1 MPEMD
6 SEIGFAQLGLGSVLK
21 QYNLAVPPNQREYAW
36 TEKEVEALFQD
47 LDKEIANKGL
57 SYFLGTLVTIPR
69 NLGQLEVVDGQQRL
83 ATAAILLSA
92 IRNHLQEIEQEMAR
106 SIETDFLYAF
116 NRDTRDHDPKLRL
129 NVDDNDYFKRRL
141 VQPDQPLESSRPS
154 HELLAE
160 AFSKA
165 ECQVEKI
172 VAGLE
177 PKDHGDALNRW
188 VSFLEYQA
196 TVILL
201 RVPNSSN
208 AYRMFE
214 TLNDRGIKVSQSD
227 LVKNYLFGQAGDRF
241 DEVQQRW
248 AYMRGAL
255 ESMEEEDT
263 TITFLR
269 HSLTTMYEFVRE
281 ADVYDLVA
289 SRVSGSLDAVRF
301 SGQLETLAN
310 TLVATENPEHERWNQ
325 YEESTRGALE
335 ILNLFSISPMRPLLL
350 AIAQKFTE
358 KEAETGFAFCVG
370 LSVRLMIGT
379 RTRTGTVE
387 QGLAIAANKVYT
399 GEIAAYKQLRLQLM
413 NITPTDGEFAAAFTT
428 ATVTNRKLARYYLRS
443 LEMVHETEKE
453 PWLVPNAN
461 ANVINLEH
469 VLPTKP
475 GDAWPN
481 FSNDEVRLYRNRI
494 GNLTLLQATKNS
506 GLQSADFETK
516 KKVYADSPY
525 ETTNMI
531 SKQKEWSTTQID
543 SRQAYLASL
552 ALKAWKVDL

>member
-1 MPEMD
+1 M
-6 SEIGFAQLGLGSVLK
+6 G
-21 QYNLAVPPNQREYAW
+21 
-36 TEKEVEALFQD
+36 
-47 LDKEIANKGL
+47 
-57 SYFLGTLVTIPR
+57 
-69 NLGQLEVVDGQQRL
+69 
-83 ATAAILLSA
+83 
-92 IRNHLQEIEQEMAR
+92 
-106 SIETDFLYAF
+106 
-116 NRDTRDHDPKLRL
+116 
-129 NVDDNDYFKRRL
+129 NV
-141 VQPDQPLESSRPS
+141 
-154 HELLAE
+154 
-160 AFSKA
+160 
-165 ECQVEKI
+165 
-172 VAGLE
+172 G
-177 PKDHGDALNRW
+177 
-188 VSFLEYQA
+188 
-196 TVILL
+196 
-201 RVPNSSN
+201 
-208 AYRMFE
+208 
-214 TLNDRGIKVSQSD
+214 
-227 LVKNYLFGQAGDRF
+227 
-241 DEVQQRW
+241 
-248 AYMRGAL
+248 
-255 ESMEEEDT
+255 EEEDT

-269 HSLTTMYEFVRE
+269 HALTTMYEFVRE

-325 YEESTRGALE
+325 YGESTRGALE

-399 GEIAAYKQLRLQLM
+399 GEIATYKQLRLQLM

-443 LEMVHETEKE
+443 LETVDEPEKE
-453 PWLVPNAN
+453 PWLVPNADAN
-461 ANVINLEH
+461 AINLEH

-475 GDAWPN
+475 GSAWPN
-481 FSNDEVRLYRNRI
+481 FSNDEVRLYRNRM
-494 GNLTLLQATKNS
+494 GNFTLLQATKNS

-525 ETTNMI
+525 GTTKMI

>member
-1 MPEMD
+1 MD

-47 LDKEIANKGL
+47 LDKEIANKGQ

-129 NVDDNDYFKRRL
+129 NVDDNDYFIRRL

-177 PKDHGDALNRW
+177 SKDHGDALNRW

-325 YEESTRGALE
+325 YGESTRGALE

-350 AIAQKFTE
+350 AIAQKFTGE
-358 KEAETGFAFCVG
+358 EAETGFAFCVG

-387 QGLAIAANKVYT
+387 QGLAIAANKIYT
-399 GEIAAYKQLRLQLM
+399 GEIATYKQLRLQLM

-443 LEMVHETEKE
+443 LEMVHETGKE
-453 PWLVPNAN
+453 AWLVPNAN
-461 ANVINLEH
+461 ANAINLEH

-475 GDAWPN
+475 SNAWPN

>member
-1 MPEMD
+1 M
-6 SEIGFAQLGLGSVLK
+6 
-21 QYNLAVPPNQREYAW
+21 
-36 TEKEVEALFQD
+36 
-47 LDKEIANKGL
+47 
-57 SYFLGTLVTIPR
+57 
-69 NLGQLEVVDGQQRL
+69 
-83 ATAAILLSA
+83 
-92 IRNHLQEIEQEMAR
+92 
-106 SIETDFLYAF
+106 
-116 NRDTRDHDPKLRL
+116 
-129 NVDDNDYFKRRL
+129 
-141 VQPDQPLESSRPS
+141 
-154 HELLAE
+154 
-160 AFSKA
+160 
-165 ECQVEKI
+165 
-172 VAGLE
+172 
-177 PKDHGDALNRW
+177 
-188 VSFLEYQA
+188 
-196 TVILL
+196 
-201 RVPNSSN
+201 
-208 AYRMFE
+208 
-214 TLNDRGIKVSQSD
+214 
-227 LVKNYLFGQAGDRF
+227 
-241 DEVQQRW
+241 
-248 AYMRGAL
+248 
-255 ESMEEEDT
+255 
-263 TITFLR
+263 
-269 HSLTTMYEFVRE
+269 SL
-281 ADVYDLVA
+281 
-289 SRVSGSLDAVRF
+289 RF
-301 SGQLETLAN
+301 SPWL
-310 TLVATENPEHERWNQ
+310 W
-325 YEESTRGALE
+325 
-335 ILNLFSISPMRPLLL
+335 F
-350 AIAQKFTE
+350 
-358 KEAETGFAFCVG
+358 
-370 LSVRLMIGT
+370 

-453 PWLVPNAN
+453 PWLVLNAN

>member
-129 NVDDNDYFKRRL
+129 NVDDNDYFIRRL

-248 AYMRGAL
+248 TYMRGAL

>member
-47 LDKEIANKGL
+47 LGKEIANKGQ

-69 NLGQLEVVDGQQRL
+69 NLGHLEVVDGQQRL
-83 ATAAILLSA
+83 ATATILLSA
-92 IRNHLQEIEQEMAR
+92 IRNHLQEIEREMAR

-116 NRDTRDHDPKLRL
+116 NRDTRVHDPKLRL
-129 NVDDNDYFKRRL
+129 NVDDNDYFIRRL
-141 VQPDQPLESSRPS
+141 VQPDQPLESTRPS

-227 LVKNYLFGQAGDRF
+227 LVKNYLFGQAVDRF
-241 DEVQQRW
+241 NEVQQRW

-325 YEESTRGALE
+325 YGESTRGALE

-413 NITPTDGEFAAAFTT
+413 NITPTDGEFAVAFTT

-443 LEMVHETEKE
+443 LEMVHETGKE

-461 ANVINLEH
+461 ANAINLEH

-475 GDAWPN
+475 GNAWPN

-552 ALKAWKVDL
+552 AVKAWKVDL

>member
-1 MPEMD
+1 MD

>member
-47 LDKEIANKGL
+47 LDKEIANKGQ

-92 IRNHLQEIEQEMAR
+92 IRNHLQEIEPEMAR

-129 NVDDNDYFKRRL
+129 NVDDNDYFIRRL

-325 YEESTRGALE
+325 YGESTRGALE

-413 NITPTDGEFAAAFTT
+413 NITPTDGEFAVAFTT

-443 LEMVHETEKE
+443 LEMIHETGKE

-461 ANVINLEH
+461 ANAINLEH

-475 GDAWPN
+475 GNAWPN

-506 GLQSADFETK
+506 GLQSTDFETK

>member
-1 MPEMD
+1 MA

-47 LDKEIANKGL
+47 LAKEITNKGQ

-69 NLGQLEVVDGQQRL
+69 NLGHLEVVDGQQRL
-83 ATAAILLSA
+83 ATATILLSA
-92 IRNHLQEIEQEMAR
+92 IRNHLQETEQKMAG
-106 SIETDFLYAF
+106 SIETDFLYAY
-116 NRDTRDHDPKLRL
+116 NRDTHDHDPKLRL
-129 NVDDNDYFKRRL
+129 NVDDNDYFMRRL
-141 VQPDQPLESSRPS
+141 VHPDQPLESSRPS
-154 HELLAE
+154 HGLLAE

-165 ECQVEKI
+165 ERQVEKI
-172 VAGLE
+172 VAGLD
-177 PKDHGDALNRW
+177 PKDHADALNRW
-188 VSFLEYQA
+188 VRFLEYQA

-227 LVKNYLFGQAGDRF
+227 LVKNYLFGEAGDRF

-255 ESMEEEDT
+255 ESTEEEDT

-269 HSLTTMYEFVRE
+269 HSLTIIYEFVRE

-325 YEESTRGALE
+325 YGESTRGALG
-335 ILNLFSISPMRPLLL
+335 ILNLFNISPMRPLLL
-350 AIAQKFTE
+350 AIAQRFKE
-358 KEAETGFAFCVG
+358 KEAETAFAFCVG
-370 LSVRLMIGT
+370 LSVRLMIGA

-387 QGLAIAANKVYT
+387 QGLAIAAHKVYT
-399 GEIAAYKQLRLQLM
+399 DEIATYKQLRLQLM
-413 NITPTDGEFAAAFTT
+413 NITPTDGEFSAAFTT
-428 ATVTNRKLARYYLRS
+428 ATVTNRKLGRYYLRS
-443 LEMVHETEKE
+443 LEMVRETEKE

-461 ANVINLEH
+461 ASVINLEH

-475 GDAWPN
+475 GSAWPQ

-525 ETTNMI
+525 ETTRMI
-531 SKQKEWSTTQID
+531 SKQKEWSKTQID
-543 SRQAYLASL
+543 NRQAYLASL

>member
-1 MPEMD
+1 MD
-6 SEIGFAQLGLGSVLK
+6 SEIGFAQLRLGSVLK

-47 LDKEIANKGL
+47 LEKEIANKGQ
-57 SYFLGTLVTIPR
+57 SHFLGTLVTIPR
-69 NLGQLEVVDGQQRL
+69 NPGHLEVVDGQQRL
-83 ATAAILLSA
+83 ATVAILLSA
-92 IRNHLQEIEQEMAR
+92 IRNHLLEIEPEMAR

-116 NRDTRDHDPKLRL
+116 NRDTRGHDPKLRL
-129 NVDDNDYFKRRL
+129 NVDDNDYFIQRF
-141 VQPDQPLESSRPS
+141 VQPDQPLNSTRPS

-165 ECQVEKI
+165 ENQVEKI
-172 VAGLE
+172 VGGLE

-201 RVPNSSN
+201 RVPSSSN

-227 LVKNYLFGQAGDRF
+227 LVKNYLFGQAEDRF

-255 ESMEEEDT
+255 ESMEDEDT

-301 SGQLETLAN
+301 TGQLELLAN

-325 YEESTRGALE
+325 YGESTRGALE

-350 AIAQKFTE
+350 AIAQKFPE
-358 KEAETGFAFCVG
+358 KEAETAFAFCVG

-399 GEIAAYKQLRLQLM
+399 GEIATYKQLRLQLM
-413 NITPTDGEFAAAFTT
+413 NITPTDGEFSAAFST

-443 LEMVHETEKE
+443 LEMVHEKEKE

-469 VLPTKP
+469 ILPTKP
-475 GDAWPN
+475 SDTWAN

-516 KKVYADSPY
+516 KKVYVASPFKI
-525 ETTNMI
+525 TNMI
-531 SKQKEWSTTQID
+531 SKQEEWNTAQID

-552 ALKAWKVDL
+552 ALKAWKVEF

>member
-1 MPEMD
+1 MPEME
-6 SEIGFAQLGLGSVLK
+6 SEIGFAQFGLGSVLK
-21 QYNLAVPPNQREYAW
+21 QYNLAVPPNQREYSW
-36 TEKEVEALFQD
+36 TEKEVGALFQD
-47 LDKEIANKGL
+47 LDKEITTKVQ

-69 NLGQLEVVDGQQRL
+69 NLGHLEVVDGQQRL

-116 NRDTRDHDPKLRL
+116 NRDTRDYVPKLRL
-129 NVDDNDYFKRRL
+129 NVDDNDYFIRRL
-141 VQPDQPLESSRPS
+141 VKPDQPLESTRPS
-154 HELLAE
+154 HDLLAE

-172 VAGLE
+172 VAGLDPE
-177 PKDHGDALNRW
+177 DHGDALNRW
-188 VSFLEYQA
+188 VSYLEYQA

-227 LVKNYLFGQAGDRF
+227 LVKNYLFGEAGDRF

-255 ESMEEEDT
+255 ESMEDEDT

-269 HSLTTMYEFVRE
+269 HSLTIMYEFVRE

-289 SRVSGSLDAVRF
+289 SRVRGSLNAVRF

-325 YEESTRGALE
+325 YGESTRGALE
-335 ILNLFSISPMRPLLL
+335 ILNLFNISPMRPLSL

-358 KEAETGFAFCVG
+358 KEAETAFAFCVG
-370 LSVRLMIGT
+370 LSVRLMIGN

-387 QGLAIAANKVYT
+387 QGLAIAAHKVYT
-399 GEIAAYKQLRLQLM
+399 GEIAAYKQLQLQLM
-413 NITPTDGEFAAAFTT
+413 NIIPTDGEFSAAFIT

-443 LEMVHETEKE
+443 LEMVHGTEGE
-453 PWLVPNAN
+453 PWLVPNAD

-475 GDAWPN
+475 GSAWPQ
-481 FSNDEVRLYRNRI
+481 FSSDDVKLYRNRI
-494 GNLTLLQATKNS
+494 GNMTLLQASKNS

-516 KKVYADSPY
+516 KKIYAASPY
-525 ETTNMI
+525 AITSRIAQQKMWTKVQIEER
-531 SKQKEWSTTQID
+531 QKE
-543 SRQAYLASL
+543 LAGL
-552 ALKAWKVDL
+552 ALKAWKVGL

>member
-1 MPEMD
+1 MD

-47 LDKEIANKGL
+47 LDKEIANKGQ

-129 NVDDNDYFKRRL
+129 NVDDNDYFIRRL
-141 VQPDQPLESSRPS
+141 VHPDQPLESSRPS

-358 KEAETGFAFCVG
+358 KEAATGFAFCVG

-453 PWLVPNAN
+453 PWLVLNAN

-552 ALKAWKVDL
+552 ALKAWKVGL

>member
-1 MPEMD
+1 MD

-47 LDKEIANKGL
+47 LDKEITNKGQ

-69 NLGQLEVVDGQQRL
+69 NLGHLEVVDGQQRL

-106 SIETDFLYAF
+106 SIEIDFLYAF
-116 NRDTRDHDPKLRL
+116 NRDTRVNDPKLRL
-129 NVDDNDYFKRRL
+129 NVDDNDYFIHRL
-141 VQPDQPLESSRPS
+141 VHPDQPLKPTRPS

-165 ECQVEKI
+165 ECQIEKI
-172 VAGLE
+172 VLGLD

-325 YEESTRGALE
+325 YGESTRWALE

-399 GEIAAYKQLRLQLM
+399 GEIATHKQLRLQLM
-413 NITPTDGEFAAAFTT
+413 NIIPTDGEFAAAFKT

-475 GDAWPN
+475 GSAWPQ

-525 ETTNMI
+525 ETTKMI
-531 SKQKEWSTTQID
+531 SKQTEWSTTQID

-552 ALKAWKVDL
+552 ALEAWEVDL

>member
-47 LDKEIANKGL
+47 LGKEIANKGQ

-69 NLGQLEVVDGQQRL
+69 NLGHLEVVDGQQRL

-116 NRDTRDHDPKLRL
+116 NRDTRVHDPKLRL
-129 NVDDNDYFKRRL
+129 NVDDNDYFIRRL
-141 VQPDQPLESSRPS
+141 VHPDQPLESTRPS

-227 LVKNYLFGQAGDRF
+227 LVKNYLFGQAVDRF
-241 DEVQQRW
+241 NEVQQRW

-325 YEESTRGALE
+325 YGESTRGALE

-379 RTRTGTVE
+379 
-387 QGLAIAANKVYT
+387 
-399 GEIAAYKQLRLQLM
+399 
-413 NITPTDGEFAAAFTT
+413 
-428 ATVTNRKLARYYLRS
+428 S
-443 LEMVHETEKE
+443 
-453 PWLVPNAN
+453 
-461 ANVINLEH
+461 
-469 VLPTKP
+469 
-475 GDAWPN
+475 
-481 FSNDEVRLYRNRI
+481 S
-494 GNLTLLQATKNS
+494 
-506 GLQSADFETK
+506 
-516 KKVYADSPY
+516 
-525 ETTNMI
+525 
-531 SKQKEWSTTQID
+531 
-543 SRQAYLASL
+543 
-552 ALKAWKVDL
+552 

>member
-1 MPEMD
+1 MD

-47 LDKEIANKGL
+47 LEKEISSKRQ

-69 NLGQLEVVDGQQRL
+69 TLGQLEVVDGQQRL

-92 IRNHLQEIEQEMAR
+92 IRNHLQEIEQEMAG
-106 SIETDFLYAF
+106 SIQTDFLYAF

-129 NVDDNDYFKRRL
+129 NVDDNDYFIRRL
-141 VQPDQPLESSRPS
+141 VQPGQPLESTRPS

-165 ECQVEKI
+165 ERQVEKI
-172 VAGLE
+172 VSGLE
-177 PKDHGDALNRW
+177 PRDHGDALNRW

-227 LVKNYLFGQAGDRF
+227 LVKNYLFGEAGDRF
-241 DEVQQRW
+241 NEVQQRW

-289 SRVSGSLDAVRF
+289 SRVSGPLDAVRF

-325 YEESTRGALE
+325 YGESTRGALE

-370 LSVRLMIGT
+370 LSVRLMIGN

-387 QGLAIAANKVYT
+387 QGLASAANKVYK

-413 NITPTDGEFAAAFTT
+413 NITPTDGEFTAAFTA

-443 LEMVHETEKE
+443 LEMAHKSEKE

-475 GDAWPN
+475 GNAWPN
-481 FSNDEVRLYRNRI
+481 FSNDELRLYRNRI

-516 KKVYADSPY
+516 KKVYSDSPY
-525 ETTNMI
+525 EITNMI
-531 SKQKEWSTTQID
+531 SKQKEWSKTQID

-552 ALKAWKVDL
+552 ALKAWKVEL